1 MLSETVKTSPR
12 ILGPEL
18 TDQLNWADAVEAL
31 RKGHTLPR
39 AAISDMLM
47 PMAEG
52 ELLTRSAAISGLGAG
67 TKSVTIRPNN
77 PALSPPAPSVQ
88 GLFMLF
94 DEDRGH
100 PVGLIDGAVLTFWK
114 TVADSLLG
122 ASYLAPSDAKS
133 LAVIGTGP
141 IAKGLLD
148 GYVTLFPELTD
159 IRIWGRTRERAQAI
173 ADEMD
178 FPLIVCDSAEDAVRG
193 ADVVTSATA
202 SRSPVIKGSWV
213 KPGAHVDLVGAH
225 GPDMREGDD
234 ALVSSASLFVDSRET
249 VLKHIGELR
258 IPIAQKVISLTH
270 VRGDLYDLVQAD
282 NFQRNVSE
290 ITVFKNGGGAH
301 LDLMMA
307 SYFFERTHQNR

>member
-1 MLSETVKTSPR
+1 MSDTVKTALR
-12 ILGPEL
+12 VLGPEL
-18 TDQLNWADAVEAL
+18 TDQLSWADAVEAL

-77 PALSPPAPSVQ
+77 PVLLPPAPSVQ
-88 GLFMLF
+88 GLFTLF

-100 PVGLIDGAVLTFWK
+100 PVGLIDGALLTFWK

-141 IAKGLLD
+141 IAKGLLE

-159 IRIWGRTRERAQAI
+159 IRIWGRTRARAQAI
-173 ADEMD
+173 ADEMT
-178 FPLIVCDSAEDAVRG
+178 FPLTVCDSAEDAVRG
-193 ADVVTSATA
+193 ADIITSATA
-202 SRSPVIKGSWV
+202 SRSPVIKGEWV
-213 KPGAHVDLVGAH
+213 KQGAHIDLVGAH
-225 GPDMREGDD
+225 GPDMREADD
-234 ALVSSASLFVDSRET
+234 ALISSASLFVDSRET
-249 VLKHIGELR
+249 VLEHIGELR
-258 IPIAQKVISLTH
+258 IPIAKRLISRAD
-270 VRGDLYDLVQAD
+270 VKGDLYDLVMAD
-282 NFQRNVSE
+282 NRRRSVDE

-301 LDLMMA
+301 LDLMVA
-307 SYFFERTHQNR
+307 WYCLEQANKR

>member
-1 MLSETVKTSPR
+1 MSDTAKTALLV
-12 ILGPEL
+12 LGPEL
-18 TDQLNWADAVEAL
+18 TDQLSWADAVEAL

-77 PALSPPAPSVQ
+77 PVLLPPAPSVQ
-88 GLFMLF
+88 GLFTLF

-100 PVGLIDGAVLTFWK
+100 PVCLIDGALLTFWK

-141 IAKGLLD
+141 IAKGLLE
-148 GYVTLFPELTD
+148 GYVTLFPDLTD
-159 IRIWGRTRERAQAI
+159 IRIWGRTRERAQAHVE
-173 ADEMD
+173 AVP
-178 FPLIVCDSAEDAVRG
+178 FPLTVCDTAENAVRG
-193 ADVVTSATA
+193 ADIVTSATA
-202 SRSPVIKGSWV
+202 SRSPVIKGNWV

-225 GPDMREGDD
+225 GPDMREADD
-234 ALVSSASLFVDSRET
+234 LLISSASLFVDSRET
-249 VLKHIGELR
+249 VLEHIGEFR
-258 IPIAQKVISLTH
+258 IPIEKRLISPAN
-270 VRGDLYDLVQAD
+270 VQGDLYDLVMGD
-282 NFQRNVSE
+282 SHRRGDDE
-290 ITVFKNGGGAH
+290 ITLFKNGGGAH

-307 SYFFERTHQNR
+307 FYCLQQSKRL

>member
-1 MLSETVKTSPR
+1 M
-12 ILGPEL
+12 LGPEL

-31 RKGHTLPR
+31 RKGHMFPR

-52 ELLTRSAAISGLGAG
+52 ELLTRSAAIPGLGAG

-77 PALSPPAPSVQ
+77 PALLPPAPSVQ
-88 GLFMLF
+88 GLFTLF

-100 PVGLIDGAVLTFWK
+100 PVGLIDGALLTFWK

-122 ASYLAPSDAKS
+122 ASYLAPNDAKS

-141 IAKGLLD
+141 IAKGLLE

-159 IRIWGRTRERAQAI
+159 IRIWGRTRARAQAI
-173 ADEMD
+173 ADEMT
-178 FPLIVCDSAEDAVRG
+178 FPLVVCDSAEDAVRG
-193 ADVVTSATA
+193 ADIITSATA
-202 SRSPVIKGSWV
+202 SRSPIIKGSWV

-234 ALVSSASLFVDSRET
+234 VLISSASLFVDSRET
-249 VLKHIGELR
+249 VLNHIGELS
-258 IPIAQKVISLTH
+258 IPIARRLISPAD
-270 VRGDLYDLVQAD
+270 VSGDLYDLVRAD
-282 NFQRNVSE
+282 SRQRGDDEV
-290 ITVFKNGGGAH
+290 TVFKNGGGAH

-307 SYFFERTHQNR
+307 FYCLQQSKRL

>member
-1 MLSETVKTSPR
+1 M
-12 ILGPEL
+12 LGPEL

-31 RKGHTLPR
+31 RKGHMFPR

-52 ELLTRSAAISGLGAG
+52 ELLTRSAAIPGLGAG

-77 PALSPPAPSVQ
+77 PARSPPAPSVQ
-88 GLFMLF
+88 GLFTLF

-100 PVGLIDGAVLTFWK
+100 PVGLIDGALLTFWK

-122 ASYLAPSDAKS
+122 ASYLAPNDAKS

-141 IAKGLLD
+141 IAKGLLE

-159 IRIWGRTRERAQAI
+159 IRIWGRTRARAQAI
-173 ADEMD
+173 ADEMT
-178 FPLIVCDSAEDAVRG
+178 FPLVVCDSAEDAVRG
-193 ADVVTSATA
+193 ADIITSATA
-202 SRSPVIKGSWV
+202 SRSPIIKGSWV

-234 ALVSSASLFVDSRET
+234 VLISSASLFVDSRET
-249 VLKHIGELR
+249 VLNHIGELS
-258 IPIAQKVISLTH
+258 IPIARRLISPAD
-270 VRGDLYDLVQAD
+270 VSGDLYDLVRAD
-282 NFQRNVSE
+282 SRQRGDDEV
-290 ITVFKNGGGAH
+290 TVFKNGGGAH

-307 SYFFERTHQNR
+307 FYCLQQSKRL

>member
-1 MLSETVKTSPR
+1 MSDTAKTALR
-12 ILGPEL
+12 VLGPEL
-18 TDQLNWADAVEAL
+18 TDQLSWADAVEAL

-77 PALSPPAPSVQ
+77 PVLLPPAPSVQ
-88 GLFMLF
+88 GLFTLF

-100 PVGLIDGAVLTFWK
+100 PVCLIDGALLTFWK

-141 IAKGLLD
+141 IAKGLLE

-159 IRIWGRTRERAQAI
+159 IRIWGRTRARAQAI
-173 ADEMD
+173 ADEMT
-178 FPLIVCDSAEDAVRG
+178 FPLTVCDSAEDAVRG
-193 ADVVTSATA
+193 ADIITSATA
-202 SRSPVIKGSWV
+202 SRSPVIKGEWV
-213 KPGAHVDLVGAH
+213 KQGAHIDLVGAH
-225 GPDMREGDD
+225 GPDMREADD
-234 ALVSSASLFVDSRET
+234 ALISSASLFVDSRET
-249 VLKHIGELR
+249 VLEHIGELR
-258 IPIAQKVISLTH
+258 IPIAKRLISRAD
-270 VRGDLYDLVQAD
+270 VKGDLYDLVMAD
-282 NFQRNVSE
+282 NRRRSVDE

-301 LDLMMA
+301 LDLMVA
-307 SYFFERTHQNR
+307 WYCLDQANKR

>member
-1 MLSETVKTSPR
+1 MLSETVKTSLR

-18 TDQLNWADAVEAL
+18 TDKLNWADAVEAL

-88 GLFMLF
+88 GLFTLF

-100 PVGLIDGAVLTFWK
+100 PVALIDGALLTFWK

-141 IAKGLLD
+141 IAKGLLE
-148 GYVTLFPELTD
+148 GYVTLFPDLTD
-159 IRIWGRTRERAQAI
+159 IRIWGRTRERGQAH
-173 ADEMD
+173 AEAVP
-178 FPLIVCDSAEDAVRG
+178 FPLTVCDTAENAVRG
-193 ADVVTSATA
+193 ADIVTSATA
-202 SRSPVIKGSWV
+202 SRSPVIKGNWV

-225 GPDMREGDD
+225 GPDMREADD
-234 ALVSSASLFVDSRET
+234 LLISSASLFADSRET
-249 VLKHIGELR
+249 VLEHIGEFR
-258 IPIAQKVISLTH
+258 IPIEKRLISAAN
-270 VRGDLYDLVQAD
+270 VQGDLYDLVMGD
-282 NFQRNVSE
+282 SHRRGDDE
-290 ITVFKNGGGAH
+290 ITLFKNGGGAH

-307 SYFFERTHQNR
+307 CYCLEQAN

>member
-1 MLSETVKTSPR
+1 M
-12 ILGPEL
+12 LGPEL
-18 TDQLNWADAVEAL
+18 TDQLNWADAVEVL
-31 RKGHTLPR
+31 RKGHMFPR

-52 ELLTRSAAISGLGAG
+52 ELLTRSAAIPGLGAG
-67 TKSVTIRPNN
+67 TKSVTICPDN

-88 GLFMLF
+88 GLFTLF

-100 PVGLIDGAVLTFWK
+100 PLAVIDGALLTFWK

-141 IAKGLLD
+141 IAKGLLE

-159 IRIWGRTRERAQAI
+159 IRIWGRTQQRALAI
-173 ADEMD
+173 ADEMT
-178 FPLIVCDSAEDAVRG
+178 FPLTVCDSAEDAIRG

-202 SRSPVIKGSWV
+202 SRSPVIKGDWV
-213 KPGAHVDLVGAH
+213 KQGAHIDLVGAH
-225 GPDMREGDD
+225 GPDMREADD
-234 ALVSSASLFVDSRET
+234 TLISHASLFVDSRET
-249 VLKHIGELR
+249 VLEHIGELR
-258 IPIAQKVISLTH
+258 IPIAEKVISPADI
-270 VRGDLYDLVQAD
+270 RGDLYDLVIA
-282 NFQRNVSE
+282 NSHQRCDDE

-307 SYFFERTHQNR
+307 FYCLQQSKRL

>member
-1 MLSETVKTSPR
+1 MLGETVKTSLR

-31 RKGHTLPR
+31 RTGHTLPR

-88 GLFMLF
+88 GLFTLF
-94 DEDRGH
+94 DEDRGQ
-100 PVGLIDGAVLTFWK
+100 PVALIDGALLTLWK

-122 ASYLAPSDAKS
+122 ARYLAPSDAKS

-141 IAKGLLD
+141 IAKGLLE
-148 GYVTLFPELTD
+148 GYVTLFPDLTD
-159 IRIWGRTRERAQAI
+159 IRVWGRTRERAQAH
-173 ADEMD
+173 AEAVP
-178 FPLIVCDSAEDAVRG
+178 FPLTVCDTAENAVRG
-193 ADVVTSATA
+193 ADIVTSATA
-202 SRSPVIKGSWV
+202 SRSPVIKGNWV

-225 GPDMREGDD
+225 GPDMREADD
-234 ALVSSASLFVDSRET
+234 LLISSASLFVDSRET
-249 VLKHIGELR
+249 VLEHIGEFR
-258 IPIAQKVISLTH
+258 IPIEKRLISPAN
-270 VRGDLYDLVQAD
+270 VQGDLYDLVMGD
-282 NFQRNVSE
+282 SHRRGDDE
-290 ITVFKNGGGAH
+290 ITLFKNGGGAH

-307 SYFFERTHQNR
+307 FYCLQQSKRL

>member
-1 MLSETVKTSPR
+1 MLGETVKTSLR

-31 RKGHTLPR
+31 RTGHTLPR

-88 GLFMLF
+88 GLFTLF
-94 DEDRGH
+94 DEDRGQ
-100 PVGLIDGAVLTFWK
+100 PVALIDGALLTLWK

-122 ASYLAPSDAKS
+122 ARYLAPSDAKS

-141 IAKGLLD
+141 IAKGLLE
-148 GYVTLFPELTD
+148 GYVTLFPDLTD
-159 IRIWGRTRERAQAI
+159 IRIWGRTRERAQAH
-173 ADEMD
+173 AEAVP
-178 FPLIVCDSAEDAVRG
+178 FPLTVCDTAENAVRG
-193 ADVVTSATA
+193 ADIVTSATA
-202 SRSPVIKGSWV
+202 SRSPVIKGNWV

-225 GPDMREGDD
+225 GPDMREADD
-234 ALVSSASLFVDSRET
+234 LLISSASLFVDSRET
-249 VLKHIGELR
+249 VLEHIGEFR
-258 IPIAQKVISLTH
+258 IPIEKRLILPANVQ
-270 VRGDLYDLVQAD
+270 GDLYDLVMGD
-282 NFQRNVSE
+282 SHRRGDDE
-290 ITVFKNGGGAH
+290 ITLFKNGGGAH

-307 SYFFERTHQNR
+307 FYCLQQSKRL

>member
-1 MLSETVKTSPR
+1 MSDTAKTALL

-18 TDQLNWADAVEAL
+18 TDQLNWADAVEVL
-31 RKGHTLPR
+31 RKGHMFPR

-52 ELLTRSAAISGLGAG
+52 ELLTRSAAIPGLGAG

-77 PALSPPAPSVQ
+77 PALLPPAPSVQ
-88 GLFMLF
+88 GLFTLF

-100 PVGLIDGAVLTFWK
+100 PVGLIDGALLTFWK

-122 ASYLAPSDAKS
+122 ASYLAPNDAKS

-141 IAKGLLD
+141 IAKGLLE
-148 GYVTLFPELTD
+148 GYVTLFPELTN
-159 IRIWGRTRERAQAI
+159 IRIWGRTRARAQAI
-173 ADEMD
+173 ADEMT
-178 FPLIVCDSAEDAVRG
+178 FPLVVCDSAEDAVRG
-193 ADVVTSATA
+193 ADIITSATA
-202 SRSPVIKGSWV
+202 SRSPIIKGSWV

-234 ALVSSASLFVDSRET
+234 VLISSASLFVDSRET
-249 VLKHIGELR
+249 VLNHIGELS
-258 IPIAQKVISLTH
+258 IPIARRLISPAD
-270 VRGDLYDLVQAD
+270 VSGDLYDLVRAD
-282 NFQRNVSE
+282 SRQRGDDEV
-290 ITVFKNGGGAH
+290 TVFKNGGGAH

-307 SYFFERTHQNR
+307 FYCLQQSKRL

>member
-1 MLSETVKTSPR
+1 MLGETVKTSLR

-18 TDQLNWADAVEAL
+18 TDQLNWDDAVEAL
-31 RKGHTLPR
+31 RTGHTLPR

-88 GLFMLF
+88 GLFTLF
-94 DEDRGH
+94 DEDRGQ
-100 PVGLIDGAVLTFWK
+100 PVALIDGALLTLWK

-122 ASYLAPSDAKS
+122 ARYLAPSDAKS

-141 IAKGLLD
+141 IAKGLLE
-148 GYVTLFPELTD
+148 GYVTLFPDLTD
-159 IRIWGRTRERAQAI
+159 IRIWGRTRERAQAH
-173 ADEMD
+173 AEAVP
-178 FPLIVCDSAEDAVRG
+178 FPLTVCDTAENAVRG
-193 ADVVTSATA
+193 ADIVTSATA
-202 SRSPVIKGSWV
+202 SRSPVIKGNWV

-225 GPDMREGDD
+225 GPDMREADD
-234 ALVSSASLFVDSRET
+234 LLISSASLFVDSRET
-249 VLKHIGELR
+249 VLEHIGEFR
-258 IPIAQKVISLTH
+258 IPIEKRLISPAN
-270 VRGDLYDLVQAD
+270 VQGDLYDLVMGD
-282 NFQRNVSE
+282 SHRRGDDE
-290 ITVFKNGGGAH
+290 ITLFKNGGGAH

-307 SYFFERTHQNR
+307 FYCLQQSKRL

>member
-1 MLSETVKTSPR
+1 MSDTAKTALR
-12 ILGPEL
+12 VLGPEL
-18 TDQLNWADAVEAL
+18 TDQLSWADAVEAL

-77 PALSPPAPSVQ
+77 PVLLPPAPSVQ
-88 GLFMLF
+88 GLFTLF

-100 PVGLIDGAVLTFWK
+100 PVCLIDGALLTFWK

-141 IAKGLLD
+141 IAKGLLE

-159 IRIWGRTRERAQAI
+159 IRIWGRTQERAQAI
-173 ADEMD
+173 ADEMT

-193 ADVVTSATA
+193 ADIITSATA
-202 SRSPVIKGSWV
+202 SRSPVIKGEWV
-213 KPGAHVDLVGAH
+213 KQGAHIDLVGAH
-225 GPDMREGDD
+225 GPDMREADD
-234 ALVSSASLFVDSRET
+234 ALISSASLFVDSRET
-249 VLKHIGELR
+249 VLEHIGELR
-258 IPIAQKVISLTH
+258 IPIAKRLISPAD
-270 VRGDLYDLVQAD
+270 VKGDLYDLVMA
-282 NFQRNVSE
+282 NIHQRGDDE
-290 ITVFKNGGGAH
+290 ITLFKNGGGAH

-307 SYFFERTHQNR
+307 WYCLEQANKR

>member
-1 MLSETVKTSPR
+1 MSDVAKTALLL
-12 ILGPEL
+12 LGPEL

-31 RKGHTLPR
+31 RKGHALPR

-77 PALSPPAPSVQ
+77 PVLLPPAPSVQ
-88 GLFMLF
+88 GLFTLF

-100 PVGLIDGAVLTFWK
+100 PVCLIDGALLTFWK

-141 IAKGLLD
+141 IAKGLLE

-159 IRIWGRTRERAQAI
+159 IRIWGRTRARAQAI
-173 ADEMD
+173 ADEMT
-178 FPLIVCDSAEDAVRG
+178 FPLTVCDSAEDAVRG
-193 ADVVTSATA
+193 ADIITSATA
-202 SRSPVIKGSWV
+202 SRSPVIKGEWV
-213 KPGAHVDLVGAH
+213 KQGAHIDLVGAH
-225 GPDMREGDD
+225 GPDMREADD
-234 ALVSSASLFVDSRET
+234 ALISSASLFVDSRET
-249 VLKHIGELR
+249 VLEHIGELR
-258 IPIAQKVISLTH
+258 IPIAKRLISRAD
-270 VRGDLYDLVQAD
+270 VKGDLYDLVMAD
-282 NFQRNVSE
+282 NRRRSVDE

-301 LDLMMA
+301 LDLMVA
-307 SYFFERTHQNR
+307 WYCLEQANRR

>member
-1 MLSETVKTSPR
+1 MSDTAKTALLV
-12 ILGPEL
+12 LGPEL
-18 TDQLNWADAVEAL
+18 TDQLSWADAVEAL

-77 PALSPPAPSVQ
+77 PALSPPVASVQ
-88 GLFMLF
+88 GLFTLF
-94 DEDRGH
+94 DEERGH
-100 PVGLIDGAVLTFWK
+100 PVALIDGALLTFWK

-122 ASYLAPSDAKS
+122 ASYLAPSDPKS

-141 IAKGLLD
+141 IAQGLLE
-148 GYVTLFPELTD
+148 GYVTLFPALTD

-173 ADEMD
+173 ADEMT

-193 ADVVTSATA
+193 ADIITSATA
-202 SRSPVIKGSWV
+202 SRSPVIKGEWV
-213 KPGAHVDLVGAH
+213 KQGAHIDLVGAH
-225 GPDMREGDD
+225 GPDMREADD
-234 ALVSSASLFVDSRET
+234 ALISSASLFVDSRET
-249 VLKHIGELR
+249 VLEHIGELR
-258 IPIAQKVISLTH
+258 IPIAKRLISP
-270 VRGDLYDLVQAD
+270 VDVKGDLYDLVMANIHRRGD
-282 NFQRNVSE
+282 DE
-290 ITVFKNGGGAH
+290 ITLFKNGGGAH

-307 SYFFERTHQNR
+307 WYCLEQTNKR

>member
-1 MLSETVKTSPR
+1 MLSETVKTSLR

-18 TDQLNWADAVEAL
+18 TDKLNWADAVEAL

-88 GLFMLF
+88 GLFTLF
-94 DEDRGH
+94 DDDRGQ
-100 PVGLIDGAVLTFWK
+100 PVALIDGALLTLWK

-122 ASYLAPSDAKS
+122 ARYLAPSDAKS

-141 IAKGLLD
+141 IAKGLLE
-148 GYVTLFPELTD
+148 GYVTLFPDLTD
-159 IRIWGRTRERAQAI
+159 IRIWGRTRERGQAH
-173 ADEMD
+173 AEAVP
-178 FPLIVCDSAEDAVRG
+178 FPLTVCDTAENAVRG
-193 ADVVTSATA
+193 ADIVTSATA
-202 SRSPVIKGSWV
+202 SRSPVIKGNWV

-225 GPDMREGDD
+225 GPDMREADD
-234 ALVSSASLFVDSRET
+234 LLISSASLFADSRET
-249 VLKHIGELR
+249 VLEHIGEFR
-258 IPIAQKVISLTH
+258 IPIEKRLISAAN
-270 VRGDLYDLVQAD
+270 VQGDLYDLVMGD
-282 NFQRNVSE
+282 SHRRGDDE
-290 ITVFKNGGGAH
+290 ITLFKNGGGAH

-307 SYFFERTHQNR
+307 CYCLEQAN

>member
-1 MLSETVKTSPR
+1 MSDTAKTALLV
-12 ILGPEL
+12 IGPEL

-77 PALSPPAPSVQ
+77 PTLSPPAPSVQ
-88 GLFMLF
+88 GLFTLF
-94 DEDRGH
+94 DEDLGH
-100 PVGLIDGAVLTFWK
+100 PIALIDGALLTFWK

-122 ASYLAPSDAKS
+122 ARYLAPSDPKS

-141 IAKGLLD
+141 IAKGLLE
-148 GYVTLFPELTD
+148 GYVALFPELTD
-159 IRIWGRTRERAQAI
+159 IRIWGRTQERAQAI
-173 ADEMD
+173 ADEMA
-178 FPLIVCDSAEDAVRG
+178 FPLAVCDSAEDALRG
-193 ADVVTSATA
+193 ADIITSATA
-202 SRSPVIKGSWV
+202 SRSPIIKGSWV

-225 GPDMREGDD
+225 GPDMREADD
-234 ALVSSASLFVDSRET
+234 ALISSASLFADSRET
-249 VLKHIGELR
+249 VLEHIGELR
-258 IPIAQKVISLTH
+258 IPIAKKVISPAD
-270 VRGDLYDLVQAD
+270 VKGDLYDLVIANSQ
-282 NFQRNVSE
+282 QRCDDE

-301 LDLMMA
+301 LDLMVAWYCLEQA
-307 SYFFERTHQNR
+307 SKR